1 MRAEVI
7 TIGTEL
13 LLGESVDT
21 NSVFIGQQLASI
33 GLDLHYK
40 TAVGDNRGRI
50 AEVLRAAL
58 ERCDVV
64 ITTGGLGPTVDD
76 VTRQAVSDAVGRPL
90 VLVPEL
96 LEYIESLYVRWGR
109 VMAESNRRQAYVP
122 EGAKIIENPVGTA
135 PAFAVEMPKGI
146 IICLPGVPREME
158 HLTTTRVLPY
168 LKEKM
173 GGGAEIIKSRTLR
186 TCGMGESQLGDLID
200 DLMASANPTVG
211 TAAPTGQTDVRI
223 TAKAQTEDGAD
234 RLIAEM
240 EAKIRSRLGKAIYGT
255 GKETLVDVVVRL
267 LQESGQRL
275 ALLETN
281 TGSALA
287 DHIRSAPG
295 GEEVLVI
302 AESRASS
309 ENPTEGRPRE
319 SPSAAADAAQDLRQR
334 AGVDLALAL
343 IGSMEPGGDF
353 YSARSGVTQ
362 AALATPT
369 GVAQRTYP
377 YGGTGELT
385 QRWLGTRALDLV
397 RRHLL
402 GEHRT

>member
-21 NSVFIGQQLASI
+21 NSAYIGQQLASI

-40 TAVGDNRGRI
+40 TTVGDNRGRI

-58 ERCDVV
+58 ERCDMV

-96 LEYIESLYVRWGR
+96 LEYIESLYARWGR
-109 VMAESNRRQAYVP
+109 VMADSNRRQAYVP

-135 PAFAVEMPKGI
+135 PAFTVEMPKGI

-158 HLTTTRVLPY
+158 HLMTTRVLPY

-173 GGGAEIIKSRTLR
+173 GGGAEIIKSLTLR

-200 DLMASANPTVG
+200 DLMGSANPTVG
-211 TAAPTGQTDVRI
+211 TAAHTGQTDVRI

-240 EAKIRSRLGKAIYGT
+240 EAKIRSRLGNVIYGT
-255 GKETLVDVVVRL
+255 GKETVAEVVVRL

-295 GEEVLVI
+295 GEEVLVV

-309 ENPTEGRPRE
+309 ENPTEGRPWE
-319 SPSAAADAAQDLRQR
+319 SPSLAADAAQDLRQR

-369 GVAQRTYP
+369 GVVQRTYP

-385 QRWLGTRALDLV
+385 QRWLGTRALDLA

>member
-211 TAAPTGQTDVRI
+211 TAAHTGQTDVRI